1 MIKTFLIIFLLSVCI
16 LSMPDLVNLKK
27 HSDDYIQIGWFQIR
41 KDIFRESPSAPQRY
55 AMNPLLNTPSLT
67 IQIDRKS

>member
-27 HSDDYIQIGWFQIR
+27 HSDDYIQISWFQIR

-55 AMNPLLNTPSLT
+55 VMNPLLNTPSLT